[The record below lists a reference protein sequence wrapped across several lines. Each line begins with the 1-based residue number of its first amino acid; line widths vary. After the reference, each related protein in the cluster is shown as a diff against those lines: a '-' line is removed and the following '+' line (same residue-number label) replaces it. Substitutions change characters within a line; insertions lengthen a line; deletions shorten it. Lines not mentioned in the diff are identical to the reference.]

1 MTRKRYIRMILA
13 GGEVQRNEATSM
25 AWAVQRAG
33 IDYQTAACC
42 GLYAPARLWLF
53 LDYLEIYGA
62 PRSVQ
67 LFKQSTL
74 AEAYAR
80 PGVEIHHIG
89 IAAAKAC
96 EGLVAM
102 AKDAHRALHQLNV
115 QGRIV
120 TTGGLDITNTIQSD
134 GNEGQLNDWR
144 KCAYAEWTN
153 HWTV

>member
-1 MTRKRYIRMILA
+1 MTRNRYIRMILA
-13 GGEVQRNEATSM
+13 GGKVQRNEATSM
-25 AWAVQRAG
+25 AWTVQRAG
-33 IDYQTAACC
+33 IDYQTAADC
-42 GLYAPARLWLF
+42 GLYTPARLGLF
-53 LDYLEIYGA
+53 LEYLAIYGA
-62 PRSVQ
+62 PRAVQ

-80 PGVEIHHIG
+80 LGVEMHHIG

-96 EGLVAM
+96 EGLVAI

-115 QGRIV
+115 QWRIA
-120 TTGGLDITNTIQSD
+120 TTGGLDVTSTIQSD

-144 KCAYAEWTN
+144 KYTHAEGTN